1 MRRRVV
7 LQAAIFVASLHTIPA
22 AAGPP
27 VVVPTTIDDFGSIT
41 VPVRFGDRS
50 MVAVID
56 TGSRLCSIPMTEAA
70 ILLAEGLATLGPEAH
85 STLADGRHA
94 DMRTIYV
101 QHVRLG
107 PVTVDHVLTAVAPD
121 GSTALIGEN
130 WLFAFPRFAFE
141 RGQLQ
146 LTR

>member
-1 MRRRVV
+1 MRRRIV
-7 LQAAIFVASLHTIPA
+7 LQAAIFAASLHTIPA

-27 VVVPTTIDDFGSIT
+27 VVVPTTLDEFGSVT
-41 VPVRFGDRS
+41 APALFGEQLLT
-50 MVAVID
+50 AVID
-56 TGSRLCSIPMTEAA
+56 TGSAICSIPLTQAA
-70 ILLAEGLATLGPEAH
+70 ILLAEGRATRGPNMQ
-85 STLADGRHA
+85 STLADGRHT

-107 PVTVDHVLTAVAPD
+107 SVTVDHVLTAVAPD
-121 GSTALIGEN
+121 GSVALIGEN